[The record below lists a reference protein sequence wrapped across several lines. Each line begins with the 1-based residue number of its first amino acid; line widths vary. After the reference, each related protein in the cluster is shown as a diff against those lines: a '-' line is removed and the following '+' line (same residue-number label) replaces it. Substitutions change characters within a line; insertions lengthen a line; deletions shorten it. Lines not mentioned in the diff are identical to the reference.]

1 MLKFM
6 IAVLTIA
13 LVAVSVLGQSQSAP
27 TLRIVTEDPTLPS
40 DLYYGNTKVKP
51 LRLRPGTNQPI
62 TIDDSDFF
70 VSQHY
75 VDFLNR
81 FPDASGM
88 GYWTSE
94 LNKCASTDAAC
105 LNDRR
110 VGVSAAFFVENEF
123 QQTGSFVYR
132 LYKGGLARAP
142 VYSEFM
148 PDRRQVVG
156 GANLDQS
163 KIAFADAFVQR
174 PEFTQAYQNA
184 TTAATFVDA
193 LTANL
198 KTGSGVDIAGQR
210 AALINTYNT
219 GSNQTQSRS
228 LVLREAV
235 ENVAFKQSLYYPS
248 FVLMQYF
255 GYLRRDP
262 DTGGYLFWLDVV
274 TNKEPGNFR
283 GMVCSFITSRE
294 YQERFGTSVTHT
306 NRDCANIH

>member
-6 IAVLTIA
+6 IAVLTVTLA
-13 LVAVSVLGQSQSAP
+13 AVSVLGQSQSAP

-70 VSQHY
+70 ISQHY

-81 FPDASGM
+81 FPDTGGL

-94 LNKCASTDAAC
+94 LGKCGTDAAC
-105 LNDRR
+105 LNSRR
-110 VGVSAAFFVENEF
+110 VAVSAAFFISLEF
-123 QQTGSFVYR
+123 TETGGFVYR
-132 LYKGGLARAP
+132 LYRGGLGRTPSYA
-142 VYSEFM
+142 EFM

-156 GANLDQS
+156 GTNLDQS
-163 KIAFADAFVQR
+163 KVAFADAFVQR
-174 PEFTQAYQNA
+174 PAFVQAYQNA
-184 TTAATFVDA
+184 TTAETFVDA
-193 LTANL
+193 LTATMKNS
-198 KTGSGVDIAGQR
+198 TGVDIAGQR
-210 AALINTYNT
+210 TSLISLYGT
-219 GSNQTQSRS
+219 GANQAQSRS
-228 LVLREAV
+228 IVVREAI
-235 ENVAFKQSLYYPS
+235 ENAAFKQAVYNPS

-262 DTGGYLFWLDVV
+262 DAGGYAFWLDVLN
-274 TNKEPGNFR
+274 NKDANNFK

-294 YQERFGTSVTHT
+294 YQERFGSSVTRT
-306 NRDCANIH
+306 NKDCASIQ

>member
-6 IAVLTIA
+6 IAVLTVTLA
-13 LVAVSVLGQSQSAP
+13 AVSVLGQSQSAP

-81 FPDASGM
+81 FPDTGGL

-94 LNKCASTDAAC
+94 LSKCGTDAAC
-105 LNDRR
+105 INSRR
-110 VGVSAAFFVENEF
+110 VAVSAAFFISLEF
-123 QQTGSFVYR
+123 TETGGFVYR
-132 LYKGGLARAP
+132 LYRGGLGRTPSYA
-142 VYSEFM
+142 EFM

-163 KIAFADAFVQR
+163 KVAFADAFVQR
-174 PEFTQAYQNA
+174 PAFVQAYQNA
-184 TTAATFVDA
+184 TTAETFVDT
-193 LTANL
+193 LTATMKNS
-198 KTGSGVDIAGQR
+198 TGVDLSGQR
-210 AALINTYNT
+210 TSLISTYNKGAST
-219 GSNQTQSRS
+219 AQSRS
-228 LVLREAV
+228 LVLREAI
-235 ENVAFKQSLYYPS
+235 ENAAFTQAVYNPS

-262 DTGGYLFWLDVV
+262 DAGGYAFWLDVL
-274 TNKEPGNFR
+274 NSKDPNNFK

-294 YQERFGTSVTHT
+294 YQERFGSSVTRS
-306 NRDCANIH
+306 NKDCASIQ